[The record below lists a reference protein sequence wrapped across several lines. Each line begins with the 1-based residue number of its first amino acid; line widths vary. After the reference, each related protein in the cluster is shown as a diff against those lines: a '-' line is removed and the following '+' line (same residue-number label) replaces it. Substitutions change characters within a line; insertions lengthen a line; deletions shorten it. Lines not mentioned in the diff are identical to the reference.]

1 MQDITIWKK
10 YYTLADEERNVEDIP
25 IEHLHMSRFFMD
37 RKKKDDDRYEPTTL
51 TSFHRSLQGYLNDHV
66 STLLMSFKDREF
78 GLSREALYARRR
90 QLLRNFGNGN
100 WFLSA
105 FVWICFSISPMKI
118 LAKATA
124 ILVPMAVPYLFASSS
139 VC

>member
-1 MQDITIWKK
+1 
-10 YYTLADEERNVEDIP
+10 
-25 IEHLHMSRFFMD
+25 MSRFFMD
-37 RKKKDDDRYEPTTL
+37 RKRKDDDRYEPTTL
-51 TSFHRSLQGYLNDHV
+51 TSFHRSLQGYLNDHA

-90 QLLRNFGNGN
+90 QLLRNEIVFKR
-100 WFLSA
+100 FRLDL
-105 FVWICFSISPMKI
+105 FSISPMKI